1 MQFEAVL
8 NKSLL
13 PGVAVATSG
22 MIFVPPIYYLWKL
35 VASFR
40 QKSIPHWPPA
50 VCLSLW
56 LLQWPFFILLA
67 VGCLG
72 GGCDDNPA
80 RDWLGLVSTLA
91 YNSVPAYWLWRRST
105 AKSPNR

>member
-1 MQFEAVL
+1 MAAEA
-8 NKSLL
+8 SLSAAAAVT
-13 PGVAVATSG
+13 GVV
-22 MIFVPPIYYLWKL
+22 IFAIPIYCVWKL

-40 QKSIPHWPPA
+40 RAGVPHWPPA

-80 RDWLGLVSTLA
+80 RDWIGLVSTLA